1 MVRKIKNFC
10 LINFISVIVLFGCND
25 TIEKMK
31 FQNSIESLDYDTD
44 NGLLEE
50 SSQLLDFE
58 SVFDTPIDSILIFH
72 SFTPISIINAVIHKN
87 TNSND
92 SYFSDDLQI
101 EDDYQR
107 IVLMANGKC
116 VSQFDCSVFQYIF
129 KNADTCTIV
138 GVFDKRP
145 YTDEVLIYRKSKFLV
160 SRKKKIVEDGYGF
173 ILK

>member
-10 LINFISVIVLFGCND
+10 LINSISVIVLFGCND
-25 TIEKMK
+25 AIEKMK
-31 FQNSIESLDYDTD
+31 FQNSIESLDYSTND
-44 NGLLEE
+44 GLLED
-50 SSQLLDFE
+50 SLQLLDFE
-58 SVFDTPIDSILIFH
+58 SVFGTPIDSILIFH
-72 SFTPISIINAVIHKN
+72 SFTPISIVNAAIHKN
-87 TNSND
+87 TNSDD
-92 SYFSDDLQI
+92 SYFSDELQI
-101 EDDYQR
+101 EEDYQR
-107 IVLMANGKC
+107 IVLMANDKC